1 MVSKD
6 VLKHAN
12 GTLEKGIAEEL
23 MLIHDTAFAHDK
35 MLDMSCFGEP
45 VRGPRKGLLRYVDD
59 SKRRSPIFS
68 FCTKSLV
75 RWCSDTD
82 RRKVVVAVVE

>member
-23 MLIHDTAFAHDK
+23 MLIQDTVFAHDK
-35 MLDMSCFGEP
+35 MLICLAFESQYEDQE
-45 VRGPRKGLLRYVDD
+45 R
-59 SKRRSPIFS
+59 
-68 FCTKSLV
+68 
-75 RWCSDTD
+75 
-82 RRKVVVAVVE
+82 